1 MNIHK
6 INPKGRG
13 SIVGVYLGTASSSR
27 RSQRRCRTSAAPRP
41 PRCAGASASPAPRTP
56 PPPTCTDPIKQAHA
70 TMNPMY
76 MYDDDASNSHKF
88 SLGAY
93 LRRMRA
99 AGGARGVG
107 SGEPRTRPASGAG
120 GARPS
125 RRRRRRGPETP
136 LSLVGDGDER
146 RRRRW
151 SARGRGE
158 VAAEKR
164 GEEGGR
170 RLRLRVGPTR
180 AEQRVG
186 QRAVWTVGC
195 WPSGLN
201 RTATTRKGVIS
212 KTAADTGQMLCAPSF
227 SKYST
232 PLTF

>member
-13 SIVGVYLGTASSSR
+13 SIVGVYLGTESSSR

-99 AGGARGVG
+99 ARAGARGVG

-120 GARPS
+120 RSAALAAEAAARARDAIIFGW
-125 RRRRRRGPETP
+125 RRRRE
-136 LSLVGDGDER
+136 
-146 RRRRW
+146 
-151 SARGRGE
+151 AA
-158 VAAEKR
+158 AAECAR
-164 GEEGGR
+164 ARRSGGGEARGGR
-170 RLRLRVGPTR
+170 RASAETESGTHPSR
-180 AEQRVG
+180 AKS
-186 QRAVWTVGC
+186 RAT
-195 WPSGLN
+195 SGMD
-201 RTATTRKGVIS
+201 GW
-212 KTAADTGQMLCAPSF
+212 MLAFWAESDGHDEERCDQQDSSRYGANALCSLLF
-227 SKYST
+227 
-232 PLTF
+232 